1 MAFNCTSRLE
11 TKRSHQWLMDDPR
24 IDLIPIRKQAVGLRN
39 NHSFL
44 ESLNSCPSQWGIASG
59 FHTSLGHFGE
69 QSFDLASSGVNNY
82 NGRGIPLIGARKMN
96 VSEKMMGKEHH
107 SILSSGQG
115 YQTDSCTMSMSQ
127 LYNQEGNNSSGSV
140 GNSYH
145 KTENVA
151 YPKIGKGQST
161 IISFGGC
168 DDDTGRVGAG
178 DNSEKGEPH
187 MTEKIPS
194 NNFPSNVG
202 SLLSTGILDGVHV
215 KYMAWSQEKDLP
227 GIIRGCG
234 YLCGCSS
241 CNRSKVHSPHTI
253 TPCMAL
259 IYMPYSY
266 ILRATLRSSQTLCGL
281 EHFKI
286 GFPCSHGLVP
296 GLTGRALIAEAS
308 SSPIVFLFLSSFSF
322 FALTRCCSA

>member
-1 MAFNCTSRLE
+1 
-11 TKRSHQWLMDDPR
+11 
-24 IDLIPIRKQAVGLRN
+24 
-39 NHSFL
+39 
-44 ESLNSCPSQWGIASG
+44 
-59 FHTSLGHFGE
+59 
-69 QSFDLASSGVNNY
+69 
-82 NGRGIPLIGARKMN
+82 
-96 VSEKMMGKEHH
+96 MMGKEHH

-151 YPKIGKGQST
+151 SPKIGKGQST

-168 DDDTGRVGAG
+168 DDDPGRVIYNYQTLMGQPSVHIPNAIDGVGLVKSNDGGRIAVPRAG

-241 CNRSKVHSPHTI
+241 CNRSKVI
-253 TPCMAL
+253 NA
-259 IYMPYSY
+259 Y
-266 ILRATLRSSQTLCGL
+266 G
-281 EHFKI
+281 
-286 GFPCSHGLVP
+286 V
-296 GLTGRALIAEAS
+296 
-308 SSPIVFLFLSSFSF
+308 
-322 FALTRCCSA
+322 